1 MGQVDT
7 HELPNW
13 SWLAEHE
20 VVATQTPLLT
30 WNPDLHATQ
39 KDELRHEAQLDEQ
52 LKHFW
57 LRESP

>member
-1 MGQVDT
+1 MGHVET

-30 WNPDLHATQ
+30 WNPDLQATQ

-52 LKHFW
+52 LKHF
-57 LRESP
+57 